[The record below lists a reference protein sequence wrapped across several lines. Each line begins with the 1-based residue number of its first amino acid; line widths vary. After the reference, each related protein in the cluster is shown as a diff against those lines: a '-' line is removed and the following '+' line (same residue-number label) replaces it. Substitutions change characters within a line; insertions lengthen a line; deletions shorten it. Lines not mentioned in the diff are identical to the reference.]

1 MRKVLW
7 VLVLVLGLALV
18 ACGGRGPGSNTGG
31 VAAGETG
38 AAGATGAA
46 GPDCA
51 DLTAGPAS
59 MTISDFA
66 FEYPCLTVSA
76 SQGLTVVNEDK
87 SAHTFTVVGTGS
99 EAAIDATLDSGDSYK
114 EKTLSGVIEPGTYS
128 FFCRFHPPMKGTITV
143 Q

>member
-1 MRKVLW
+1 MRKVLA
-7 VLVLVLGLALV
+7 VLVLVLGLVLV
-18 ACGGRGPGSNTGG
+18 ACGGRGPR
-31 VAAGETG
+31 AGEIPGTT
-38 AAGATGAA
+38 AETDATGATGTA
-46 GPDCA
+46 GSDCA

-59 MTISDFA
+59 MTIADFA

-76 SQGLTVVNEDK
+76 SQGLTVVNEDE

-99 EAAIDATLDSGDSYK
+99 EAIIDETLDSGDSYK
-114 EKTLSGVIEPGTYS
+114 EKALSGAVEPGTYS